1 MNSTKKCLALFMP
14 GLYEGGAERIMLNLA
29 AGLVVHGYA
38 VDLVLAQAEGPYVEQ
53 IPKSV
58 RVVELNERHRRSFR
72 TLSSLPALVRYLR
85 HERPY
90 AVLSAL
96 NANFVA
102 LWARRIAGIPQRLVI
117 SEHNTFSR
125 QNQQLPRVYRG
136 LMLELVR
143 CCYPWAD
150 GIVAVSEGVADD
162 LAQVSGVSRDRIQ
175 VIYNPI
181 VTPELEAKTKDI
193 LKHPWFDPS
202 EPPVVLAVGRLTDQK
217 DFSTLIQAFARV
229 RRTRTA
235 RLLILG
241 EGEERP
247 KLSALVRQFALEQ
260 DVQFPGFVP
269 NPYPYMARAALFALS
284 SKWEGLPTVLVEALY
299 CGVPVIAT
307 DCPSGPGEILRDG
320 QYGQL
325 VQVGN
330 VASLAQAMERMLD
343 HTTPAPPRES
353 WQPFELETAVDQYMR
368 ILLGI

>member
-1 MNSTKKCLALFMP
+1 MSNTNKSLALFLP

-29 AGLVVHGYA
+29 AGLAVHGYA
-38 VDLVLAQAEGPYVEQ
+38 VDLVLAQSEGPYVEQ

-58 RVVELNERHRRSFR
+58 RVVELNVRHRSSFR
-72 TLSSLPALVRYLR
+72 TFSSLPALLRYLR
-85 HERPY
+85 HERPH
-90 AVLSAL
+90 ALLSAL

-102 LWARRIAGIPQRLVI
+102 LWARRIAGIPLRLVI
-117 SEHNTFSR
+117 SEHNTFSL
-125 QNQQLPRVYRG
+125 QNQQFPQVYRG
-136 LMLELVR
+136 LMLQLVR
-143 CCYPWAD
+143 YCYPWAD
-150 GIVAVSEGVADD
+150 GIVAVSGGVADD
-162 LAQVSGVSRDRIQ
+162 LAQVSRIDRDRIQ

-181 VTPELEAKTKDI
+181 VTPELETKTRDV

-202 EPPVVLAVGRLTDQK
+202 QPPVVLAVGRLTDQK

-229 RRTRTA
+229 RRTRKA

-247 KLSALVRQFALEQ
+247 KLEALVRQFALEE
-260 DVQFPGFVP
+260 DVQLPGFVT

-299 CGVPVIAT
+299 CGVPVIST
-307 DCPSGPGEILRDG
+307 DCPSGPFEILRDG

-330 VASLAQAMERMLD
+330 VASMARAMERMLD
-343 HTTPAPPRES
+343 HTTPSPPRES
-353 WQPFELETAVDQYMR
+353 WQPFELETAIDQYMR
-368 ILLGI
+368 LLLGI